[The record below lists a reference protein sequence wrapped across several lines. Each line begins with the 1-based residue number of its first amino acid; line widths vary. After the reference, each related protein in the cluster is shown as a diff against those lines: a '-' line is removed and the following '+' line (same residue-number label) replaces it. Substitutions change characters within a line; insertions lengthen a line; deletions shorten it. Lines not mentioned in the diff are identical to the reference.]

1 MSGTK
6 VAPNQPKEN
15 YFNQLCFYKYAFEK
29 ATGKKVS
36 QVGLIYVENHA
47 KNVYKNLINE
57 DMEYIENLINSTY
70 EKIKNFEFEPI
81 KEDPNGEC
89 KNCAYKHLC
98 KLDLI

>member
-1 MSGTK
+1 M
-6 VAPNQPKEN
+6 N
-15 YFNQLCFYKYAFEK
+15 
-29 ATGKKVS
+29 
-36 QVGLIYVENHA
+36 
-47 KNVYKNLINE
+47 
-57 DMEYIENLINSTY
+57 Y